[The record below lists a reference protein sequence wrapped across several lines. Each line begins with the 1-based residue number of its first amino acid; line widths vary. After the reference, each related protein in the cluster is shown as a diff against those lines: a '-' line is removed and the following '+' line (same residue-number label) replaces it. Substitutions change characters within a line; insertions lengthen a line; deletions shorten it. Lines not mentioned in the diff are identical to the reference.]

1 MDMAT
6 SKYAHLSFEEMDRIV
21 PELIENHGTYQQKL
35 ANATDLVVSK
45 VAGTGTGDIAKHL
58 PFGAE
63 YAGYMRGKEDPEV
76 GGLRGAVRGSLG
88 GSLGGAVGGTTGALA
103 GLGIST
109 GIHAASPDSRA
120 WLKRT
125 LVGRNPADR
134 VDGLVGA
141 VVRRGLRHT
150 PDPKNAIELAQG
162 LRAGVPAGG
171 RILRAAI
178 KQNPRAA
185 LLAGTAAAATPMLAL
200 MGGVYGQGK
209 GVDWMMPKKAPAEM
223 PPEAMPQEPMK
234 AANLDL
240 NYIPG
245 ADAPVLPEYD
255 QLSLAK
261 KYGPAAA
268 ALLGGTAGAVGGS
281 MLARRMGMPI
291 GLPGALLGGMVG
303 ARAGRALGREVIG
316 ADARQLHDI
325 QDAINDAHDAQSDR
339 RSEEEFLNS
348 YYQPVINRRDALL
361 QKRYGG
367 SLPGA
372 SPMEGKIA
380 AFQEKLR
387 KLANGAEMTDEE
399 AAYHGIG
406 YGHDPHKR
414 QIFRTHEGRET
425 PIAST
430 ADLNQR
436 RNWTAG
442 GALLGGALA
451 AVPTAILSGGRMG
464 PSALAGAAGAALGG
478 ATGRYMGGNLQDQ
491 MTVHRLMSAAQ
502 ADEPVYKG
510 SLTPEQLAAY
520 GRSQDSTEAQVRAM
534 QLNGIQP

>member
-6 SKYAHLSFEEMDRIV
+6 SKYAHMSFEEMDRIV

-35 ANATDLVVSK
+35 ANAEDLVVSK
-45 VAGTGTGDIAKHL
+45 VAGTGDIAKYV

-88 GSLGGAVGGTTGALA
+88 GSLGSAVGGTTGALA
-103 GLGIST
+103 GLGVSA
-109 GIHAASPDSRA
+109 GIHAASPDSTA
-120 WLKRT
+120 WFKRM
-125 LVGRNPADR
+125 LVGQRMPDR
-134 VDGLVGA
+134 MDGVLGTMITKG
-141 VVRRGLRHT
+141 RKHT
-150 PDPKNAIELAQG
+150 PDPQNIIEVAQA
-162 LRAGVPAGG
+162 LRAGAPAGG

-185 LLAGTAAAATPMLAL
+185 LLAGTAVAAAPTLAL
-200 MGGVYGQGK
+200 LGGSYGQAK
-209 GVDWMMPKKAPAEM
+209 GVDWLMPKKAPAEM

-255 QLSLAK
+255 QLSLVK
-261 KYGPAAA
+261 KYGPAAGSIF
-268 ALLGGTAGAVGGS
+268 GGAAGAVGGS
-281 MLARRMGMPI
+281 MLTRRMGMPT
-291 GLPGALLGGMVG
+291 GVSGAVLGGLLGAG
-303 ARAGRALGREVIG
+303 AGRALGRAAIG

-325 QDAINDAHDAQSDR
+325 QDAINEAHDAQEDR
-339 RSEEEFLNS
+339 SAYEQLLHDT
-348 YYQPVINRRDALL
+348 YQPAINRRDALL
-361 QKRYGG
+361 RRRYGG

-372 SPMEGKIA
+372 SPVEGKIA

-520 GRSQDSTEAQVRAM
+520 GRSQDRTEAQVRAM
-534 QLNGIQP
+534 QLNGVQP